1 MKKYEIKE
9 LPSKDANVLYRPVLI
24 SYDMKNQMIEEN
36 AKFFDSEK
44 EFDKKLLYTGN
55 GAKVIL
61 QLK

>member
-9 LPSKDANVLYRPVLI
+9 LPSKDVNVLYRPVLI

-44 EFDKKLLYTGN
+44 EFTKELLYTGN